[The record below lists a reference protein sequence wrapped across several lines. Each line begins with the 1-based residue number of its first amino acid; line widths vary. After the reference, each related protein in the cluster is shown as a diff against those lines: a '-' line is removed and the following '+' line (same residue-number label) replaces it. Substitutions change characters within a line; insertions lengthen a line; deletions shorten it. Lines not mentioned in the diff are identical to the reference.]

1 MKELVIEVE
10 KVEKVPKKN
19 NGVVLKDE
27 KGNPIL
33 EEVTSV
39 NKVEIMPIQIQ
50 KGRGMGSEYLIP
62 KNLSTMRLS
71 DVLKIFSEDDLWN
84 KIVKPKIK
92 QFCATITTEASIE
105 GGRVTTS
112 MINSKAN
119 KKSKKYKEEQPI
131 QDEEKFYAAFT
142 RMFQTLSAR
151 GETEAGLKR
160 QQNELVTELVNLD
173 TASPDFQSRSIELLN
188 EIRKVREAI
197 AEKKADDSDDT
208 GGEEEK
214 DEAVAA

>member
-105 GGRVTTS
+105 G
-112 MINSKAN
+112 
-119 KKSKKYKEEQPI
+119 
-131 QDEEKFYAAFT
+131 
-142 RMFQTLSAR
+142 
-151 GETEAGLKR
+151 
-160 QQNELVTELVNLD
+160 
-173 TASPDFQSRSIELLN
+173 
-188 EIRKVREAI
+188 
-197 AEKKADDSDDT
+197 
-208 GGEEEK
+208 
-214 DEAVAA
+214 